1 MIDDARA
8 ALAALIAERREDYAN
23 LSAVIGRNPSY
34 VQQYLNRGSPRRLAE
49 EDRRR
54 LAEYFGVSEEKLGGP
69 PAPPPA
75 DDLVHVPLFDVGAA
89 AGQGRET
96 DRERQA
102 GRLAFPRPMLRDL
115 ASGGTDGLSLIRVE
129 GASMEP
135 QIRDGDHILVD
146 RRDGAD
152 RLRDG
157 VYVLRLD
164 DRLVV
169 KRVVL
174 GPVRGRVD
182 IVSDNPAFPSWPGTA
197 VADLAV
203 IGRVRWSGGVVR

>member
-34 VQQYLNRGSPRRLAE
+34 IQQYLNRGSPRRLAE

-54 LAEYFGVSEEKLGGP
+54 LAEYFRVPEERLGGP
-69 PAPPPA
+69 PAPLA
-75 DDLVHVPLFDVGAA
+75 DDLVHVPLLDIGAA
-89 AGQGRET
+89 AGFGLET
-96 DRERQA
+96 DREREA
-102 GRLAFPRPMLRDL
+102 GRIAFPRAMLRDL
-115 ASGGTDGLSLIRVE
+115 ASGGTDGLSLIRVD

-146 RRDGAD
+146 RHDSSD

-157 VYVLRLD
+157 IYVLRLD